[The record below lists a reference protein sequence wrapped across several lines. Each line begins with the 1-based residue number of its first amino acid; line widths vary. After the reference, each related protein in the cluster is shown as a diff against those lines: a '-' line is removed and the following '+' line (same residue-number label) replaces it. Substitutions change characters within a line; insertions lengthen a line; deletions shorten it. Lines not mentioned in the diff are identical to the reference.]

1 VRPTK
6 LFETS
11 LTGLEKRMAT
21 QPKAATP
28 TSQRLEG
35 PILPVTGVPSWV
47 ERLAW
52 LMDRSIPIGDR
63 WSIGL
68 DGIIGLFPG
77 VGDLAAT
84 IVSALIVARATQ
96 DGLPRGAIGRMMANL
111 AVDSLLGSVPVVG
124 DLFDFAYKANTKNI
138 KIYRDHLQGRKQTVR
153 NWTFTLL
160 VGVFLLAI
168 IAVPIAAVV
177 YLLRLLL
184 H

>member
-1 VRPTK
+1 
-6 LFETS
+6 
-11 LTGLEKRMAT
+11 MAIH
-21 QPKAATP
+21 PKAATRTP
-28 TSQRLEG
+28 PRVEG
-35 PILPVTGVPSWV
+35 PILPARESTDVPSWV

-77 VGDLAAT
+77 VGDLAGA

-96 DGLPRGAIGRMMANL
+96 DGLPRVAIARMMANV
-111 AVDSLLGSVPVVG
+111 AIDSLLGSIPFVG
-124 DLFDFAYKANTKNI
+124 DLFDFAYKANSKNI

-153 NWTFTLL
+153 NWAFALL
-160 VGVFLLAI
+160 VSILLLAI
-168 IAVPIAAVV
+168 IAVPVAAVV